1 MMAAVIKGDVNRHP
15 RRWMDRSTRARVVEG
30 WHPSEPDRVG
40 YNLLVDDAWIGTF
53 ESLDSAATE
62 AAKHLGPRSTRT
74 QSRPVV
80 LLPYIDSGN
89 G

>member
-1 MMAAVIKGDVNRHP
+1 M
-15 RRWMDRSTRARVVEG
+15 VEG

-62 AAKHLGPRSTRT
+62 AAKHLGTRSTR
-74 QSRPVV
+74 SRRRPVV

>member
-1 MMAAVIKGDVNRHP
+1 M
-15 RRWMDRSTRARVVEG
+15 EG

-53 ESLDSAATE
+53 ESLDIAATE
-62 AAKHLGPRSTRT
+62 AAKHLGTRSTRST
-74 QSRPVV
+74 RRPVV